1 MLNVSVTLRVS
12 LNSFPAKGFFNSS
25 HSLQAPSYSME
36 TFSFLRSLVADENVS
51 ILKVAAES
59 I

>member
-12 LNSFPAKGFFNSS
+12 LNSFPAKGFFNSF
-25 HSLQAPSYSME
+25 HALQAPPYSME